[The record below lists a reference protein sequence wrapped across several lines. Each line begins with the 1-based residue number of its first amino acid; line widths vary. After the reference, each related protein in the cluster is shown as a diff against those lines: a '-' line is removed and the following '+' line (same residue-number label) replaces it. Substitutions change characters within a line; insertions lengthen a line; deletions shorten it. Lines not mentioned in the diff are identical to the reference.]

1 MPSGDTA
8 LCDTGPLVA
17 IIDSNDS
24 AHVQCRAAFGC
35 FSGGLVTT
43 WPVLSESFYMLG
55 KPHLSELLWQFIL
68 EGGIE
73 VADST
78 SAELP
83 RIRSLMA
90 RYKDL
95 PMDFADASL
104 VVLGERLKVRRVFTI
119 DRRDFRVYRPRHT
132 SVFEI
137 FP

>member
-1 MPSGDTA
+1 MPSGETA

-17 IIDSNDS
+17 IMDSTDS
-24 AHVQCRAAFGC
+24 AHVQCRAEMER
-35 FSGGLVTT
+35 FSGALVTT
-43 WPVLSESFYMLG
+43 WPVLSESFYLLR
-55 KPHLSELLWQFIL
+55 KQSLRELLWQFVL
-68 EGGIE
+68 GGGIE
-73 VADST
+73 VADPLPGD
-78 SAELP
+78 LP

-90 RYKDL
+90 RYADL
-95 PMDFADASL
+95 PMDFADATL